1 MSLPNTTEHRT
12 EDLAFAAF
20 LRVKGY
26 PLVRVEKLQ
35 PNRTDSKRR
44 FIFEVPL
51 EAMQTLK
58 LEYVNSE
65 LLRFYNEIIGLKKL

>member
-26 PLVRVEKLQ
+26 PLIRVEKLQ
-35 PNRTDSKRR
+35 PNRTDSKRC
-44 FIFEVPL
+44 FIFEAPT